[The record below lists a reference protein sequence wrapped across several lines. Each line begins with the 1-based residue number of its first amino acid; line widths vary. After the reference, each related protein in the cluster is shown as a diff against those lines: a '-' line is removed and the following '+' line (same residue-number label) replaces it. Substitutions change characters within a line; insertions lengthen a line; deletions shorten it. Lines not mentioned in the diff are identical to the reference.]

1 MSVLCPSWLSFIL
14 YNPIRKAFTD
24 RQQVMDEG
32 GITADSVVLEVGA
45 GNGFFTEAIAG
56 RARRVIAVEL
66 QTGMVRKLEKR
77 LERFGSRV
85 EIVAGNIADVSLGA
99 GIADV
104 CLLYYCFHEIVRQH
118 EAAAVI
124 SHCLKSPGTLAIYEP
139 IGEVSKKKMDETVA
153 LFMNHGLILQAADRK
168 IFSRF
173 VRMGK
178 L

>member
-1 MSVLCPSWLSFIL
+1 MPLLCPSWLSFIL
-14 YNPIRKAFTD
+14 YNPIRKTFTD
-24 RQQVMDEG
+24 RQKLMDEG

-45 GNGFFTEAIAG
+45 GNGFFTEAVAE
-56 RARRVIAVEL
+56 RAKKVIAVEL
-66 QTGMVRKLEKR
+66 QKGMVRKLEKR
-77 LERFGSRV
+77 LGRFGSKV
-85 EIVAGNIADVSLGA
+85 EIVAGDIADVSLGA

-153 LFMNHGLILQAADRK
+153 LFMNNGLILQAADRMV
-168 IFSRF
+168 FSRF
-173 VRMGK
+173 ARMRK
-178 L
+178 S